1 MTVLNTANSQSAG
14 ALSGGGDG
22 WDRKLAVQLTPEEM
36 PAALAVLMDLAKSV
50 RFVQDG
56 AQRHKFVEL
65 RRQAGG
71 LVVVTGQSGAVY
83 AVPVKTCTPY

>member
-1 MTVLNTANSQSAG
+1 MTVLNTANSQSARV
-14 ALSGGGDG
+14 LSGGGDG